1 MLFSKLAARLE
12 TTNWEERIKWARTGP
27 PSQSC
32 SDIEFY
38 EDDACLIRYRKA
50 GSGPAIV
57 FLCDGPATLEV
68 YDGLFAALRSR
79 FTVIAFE
86 APGNGFSVPK
96 PGYDFGF
103 QPVNDGVARFLRSAT
118 HGPAILAFSCGGT
131 YAAIDV
137 ASRYPELCSHL
148 VAIQVP
154 SWSEE
159 MLWKKRRDPRG
170 IISTPFLGQI
180 LFPRIMKPRAPA
192 WYEHSMA
199 DTPLVAHFCT
209 CTAKAFDHGATFA
222 LPTMFQ
228 NYLAA
233 SETPF
238 EVPLQPTLAIW
249 GEQDL
254 SHAETDKSSSLSL
267 AKNCELIRLD
277 HVGHFPELEDP
288 VGFSKLLGSF
298 AKL

>member
-1 MLFSKLAARLE
+1 MLLSRMAARLE
-12 TTNWEERIKWARTGP
+12 TRNWKERIQWARTGP

-32 SDIEFY
+32 SDIDFY
-38 EDDACLIRYRKA
+38 EDDVCLIRYRKA
-50 GSGPAIV
+50 GRGPAIV

-68 YDGLFAALRSR
+68 YDALFAALKAQ

-103 QPVNDGVARFLRSAT
+103 RPVNDGVARFLRSVAG
-118 HGPAILAFSCGGT
+118 GPAILAFSCGGT

-137 ASRYPELCSHL
+137 ASRHPELCSHL
-148 VAIQVP
+148 IAIQVP

-159 MLWKKRRDPRG
+159 MLWKKRRDPKG
-170 IISTPFLGQI
+170 IVSTPFLGQI
-180 LFPRIMKPRAPA
+180 LFPRMMKPRAPA

-199 DTPLVAHFCT
+199 DTPAVAHFCT
-209 CTAKAFDHGATFA
+209 CTAQAFGQGATFA

-228 NYLAA
+228 NYLSA
-233 SETPF
+233 SEAPF
-238 EVPLQPTLAIW
+238 EPPLQPTLAIW
-249 GEQDL
+249 GEQDQ

-267 AKNCELIRLD
+267 AKNCELVRLE

-288 VGFSKLLGSF
+288 VGFSRLLVPFTKL
-298 AKL
+298 